1 MNQLAKAPRRSV
13 LVDMAA
19 HFGMEADAFEMT
31 VRAQCSPTPKK
42 GEQFRPLTREEFAA
56 FLLVAK
62 KYDLNPLTREI
73 FAYPKRGGGVVP
85 IVSIDGWIN
94 LVNSHP
100 ACDGFEFTWERDAN
114 GDPISCTCIMH
125 RKDRSHPT
133 VVTEYLAECWRDT
146 EPWKMKHRMLRHKAL
161 MQCARYAFGFAGI
174 YDEDEGRRIAED
186 QNIALLPPAP
196 RAPRIGQQ
204 SPAGEKIQTAQGDAT
219 EVESGTGQPPVD
231 STSPLDGEPDPDREE
246 MGGVDA
252 DSTPDAEFFDELR
265 DRLAEAKDAASVE
278 EIWTELDPM
287 ARFEGSDLD
296 QEICQKIKARR
307 LRDLEKEDAK

>member
-13 LVDMAA
+13 LIDMAGQ
-19 HFGMEADAFEMT
+19 FGMEADAFEMT

-133 VVTEYLAECWRDT
+133 AVTEYLAECWRDT
-146 EPWKMKHRMLRHKAL
+146 DPWKMKNRMLRHKAL

-231 STSPLDGEPDPDREE
+231 SASPLDDEPDPDREE

-252 DSTPDAEFFDELR
+252 DAIPDAEFFDELR

-278 EIWTELDPM
+278 EVWTELDPM

-307 LRDLEKEDAK
+307 LREMEKEDPK

>member
-1 MNQLAKAPRRSV
+1 MQIS
-13 LVDMAA
+13 
-19 HFGMEADAFEMT
+19 F
-31 VRAQCSPTPKK
+31 
-42 GEQFRPLTREEFAA
+42 TR
-56 FLLVAK
+56 
-62 KYDLNPLTREI
+62 
-73 FAYPKRGGGVVP
+73 PKRGGGVVP

-133 VVTEYLAECWRDT
+133 AVTEYLAECWRDT

-231 STSPLDGEPDPDREE
+231 SASPLDDEPDPDREE
-246 MGGVDA
+246 IGGVDA

-296 QEICQKIKARR
+296 QEICKKIKARR